1 MKSKSSFRFKTSK
14 SCTPLSSLNTFV
26 LAVFSVSPKKQ
37 KNMNYF
43 ETSSFSHL
51 LEIMFTTEEMFHE
64 LVFIEY
70 YVTELK
76 LLK

>member
-1 MKSKSSFRFKTSK
+1 
-14 SCTPLSSLNTFV
+14 
-26 LAVFSVSPKKQ
+26 
-37 KNMNYF
+37 MNYF

-51 LEIMFTTEEMFHE
+51 LEIMFTEEMFHE